1 MRPDEAT
8 TVYEGRWLRV
18 ALERWGEREREI
30 VERPDVLCV
39 VPIDREGTVTLVRQL
54 REPAR
59 RELIELPAGRI
70 EPGEEPLACA
80 RRELAEET
88 GLRGGRW
95 RQVTSWWSSPGFSRE
110 RVHLFVAEAL
120 ERDLPAPTDDE
131 RIELVRWRLD
141 EVAARLGELEDA
153 KTLTGL
159 ALYLGHRS

>member
-95 RQVTSWWSSPGFSRE
+95 RQVRSWWSSPGFCRE